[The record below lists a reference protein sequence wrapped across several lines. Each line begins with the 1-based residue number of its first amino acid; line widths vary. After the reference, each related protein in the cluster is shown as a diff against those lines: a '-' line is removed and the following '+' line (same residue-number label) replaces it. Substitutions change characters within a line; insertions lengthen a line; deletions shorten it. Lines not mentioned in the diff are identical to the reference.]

1 MTTSTSI
8 KVITPA
14 NLGKGIEFNPA
25 TNQWEAKSGFDC
37 SSIDQLPERPW
48 KKGTT
53 LLAKQD
59 GQCVRLSSF
68 DTFFQE
74 IGVGITASRTNGF
87 TGEEYRVVVTV
98 TNTGE
103 GTNELTNLNIS
114 KPEGLGVAY
123 DIKDLETSKVQ
134 VGEIERVDDF
144 SYNIKNTKKG
154 GTAIIRFTVVPKAL
168 GNYQFTA
175 MVNPNSALD
184 KDLGNNTSTIVL
196 NAQTKTDANLEA
208 SEECPIVE
216 LTDVA
221 TGTVLGQ
228 AHTDANKKRGSDG
241 REIKYKRRIATRWG
255 KLGGPGS
262 VFYVDRGSQGLQLRL
277 SHPATIISAASSVD
291 PRYSNNAETVYTKSG
306 FKSYVSDFIIDS
318 DKDSAQTSLE
328 HNAIFKIG
336 TSGNNVNEVT
346 DLTVAENAQDIT
358 INGDYR
364 AITLLV
370 KPRGKNC
377 ALQGW
382 VICFSKPSDPK
393 SISLTN
399 VQGGVVSKASRV
411 VEKTSDYTSIIRAD
425 KSLYQ
430 TIPETPGASFLSNP
444 TETLVSV
451 LKVKAGTAA
460 SANINWNGLTPLIT
474 SGLVTI
480 TDNGVTVSA
489 NASSADSVRSQ
500 YLDVIIED

>member
-1 MTTSTSI
+1 MSTSI

-14 NLGKGIEFNPA
+14 NLGKGIEFNPT

-37 SSIDQLPERPW
+37 ATIDLLPERPW

-59 GQCVRLSSF
+59 GECVRLSSF

-144 SYNIKNTKKG
+144 TYNIKNTKKG

-196 NAQTKTDANLEA
+196 NAQTKTDVNLEV

-228 AHTDANKKRGSDG
+228 AHTNVDAKGTAKINRRMAQGWGSSAPKG
-241 REIKYKRRIATRWG
+241 TV
-255 KLGGPGS
+255 
-262 VFYVDRGSQGLQLRL
+262 VFADRTSQGLQLRL
-277 SHPATIISAASSVD
+277 SKPATVIAYGTEMRSLNQTMFV
-291 PRYSNNAETVYTKSG
+291 KSG
-306 FKSYVSDFIIDS
+306 YKTAYVDYKIPS
-318 DKDSAQTSLE
+318 DKQGYGTSLE
-328 HNAIFKIG
+328 SSAVFSPG
-336 TSGNNVNEVT
+336 RVTPAVN
-346 DLTVAENAQDIT
+346 LTIDENAQNIT
-358 INGDYR
+358 INGDY
-364 AITLLV
+364 ASIFLLV

-382 VICFSKPSDPK
+382 VLSFSKPSAPR
-393 SISLTN
+393 SIELSD
-399 VQGGVVSKASRV
+399 VVGGTVSTESRV
-411 VEKTSDYTSIIRAD
+411 VEGPSQYIDELRNAKAFFQYLPDNGVDPSKVVI
-425 KSLYQ
+425 
-430 TIPETPGASFLSNP
+430 NP

-460 SANINWNGLTPLIT
+460 SATINWNNLDPLKT

-480 TDNGVTVSA
+480 TDTGVTVSA
-489 NASSADSVRSQ
+489 NATSADSVRSQ

>member
-1 MTTSTSI
+1 MTSI

-14 NLGKGIEFNPA
+14 NLGKGIEFNPV

-114 KPEGLGVAY
+114 KPESLGVAY

-134 VGEIERVDDF
+134 VDEIERVDDF
-144 SYNIKNTKKG
+144 TYNIKNTKKG

-196 NAQTKTDANLEA
+196 NAQTKADANLEV
-208 SEECPIVE
+208 SQECPIVE

-228 AHTDANKKRGSDG
+228 AHTDVDGSSVKTG
-241 REIKYKRRIATRWG
+241 RRIATRWG
-255 KLGGPGS
+255 KLAGPGS
-262 VFYVDRGSQGLQLRL
+262 IFYVDRDSQGLQLRL
-277 SHPATIISAASSVD
+277 SQPATIIAYGVIEGKNTY
-291 PRYSNNAETVYTKSG
+291 PEYVFTKSG
-306 FKSYVSDFIIDS
+306 FLTSISNFIIDS
-318 DKDSAQTSLE
+318 NKNSSQTSLE
-328 HNAIFKIG
+328 HDAIFKPNGKGIK
-336 TSGNNVNEVT
+336 SL
-346 DLTVAENAQDIT
+346 DMTVGENAQDIT
-358 INGDYR
+358 INAKYSG
-364 AITLLV
+364 IVLLV

-377 ALQGW
+377 VLQGW
-382 VICFSKPSDPK
+382 VLNFSKASAPK
-393 SISLTN
+393 SIELTD
-399 VQGGVVSKASRV
+399 VQGGMVSKVSRV
-411 VEKTSDYTSIIRAD
+411 VERTSDYTSIIRAD
-425 KSLYQ
+425 KSKYQ
-430 TIPETPGASFLSNP
+430 TVPETPSASFLSNP

-460 SANINWNGLTPLIT
+460 SATINWNGLDILKT

-480 TDNGVTVSA
+480 TDTGVTVSA
-489 NASSADSVRSQ
+489 NATSADSVRSQ

>member
-1 MTTSTSI
+1 MSI

-14 NLGKGIEFNPA
+14 NLGKGIEFNPV
-25 TNQWEAKSGFDC
+25 TNQWEVKSGFDC

-74 IGVGITASRTNGF
+74 IGVGITTSRTNGF

-144 SYNIKNTKKG
+144 TYNIKNSKKG

-196 NAQTKTDANLEA
+196 NAQTKTDANLEV

-221 TGTVLGQ
+221 TGTLLGQ
-228 AHTDANKKRGSDG
+228 AHTDVYNVGGKKVN
-241 REIKYKRRIATRWG
+241 RRIAQGWG
-255 KLGGPGS
+255 SSAPKGMV
-262 VFYVDRGSQGLQLRL
+262 VFTDRTSKGLKLRL
-277 SHPATIISAASSVD
+277 SSPSTIIAYGVPANLNSQTMFV
-291 PRYSNNAETVYTKSG
+291 KSG
-306 FKSYVSDFIIDS
+306 YVNAYVDYKIESDNNS
-318 DKDSAQTSLE
+318 DYGTSLE
-328 HNAIFKIG
+328 KDVVYSPAGG
-336 TSGNNVNEVT
+336 TPAVNLSVDET
-346 DLTVAENAQDIT
+346 AQNIT
-358 INGDYR
+358 INADYHS
-364 AITLLV
+364 IFLII

-377 ALQGW
+377 ALQSW
-382 VICFSKPSDPK
+382 VMSFAKQNTPE
-393 SISLTN
+393 SIELTD
-399 VQGGVVSKASRV
+399 VVGGKVSKESRV
-411 VEKTSDYTSIIRAD
+411 VSGNSQYFNEL
-425 KSLYQ
+425 KSKKDAFQ
-430 TIPETPGASFLSNP
+430 FVPEEGVDVSKVVINP
-444 TETLVSV
+444 TETLASV

-460 SANINWNGLTPLIT
+460 SATINWNRLAPLKT

-489 NASSADSVRSQ
+489 NATSADSVKSQ

>member
-1 MTTSTSI
+1 MSTSI

-14 NLGKGIEFNPA
+14 NLGKGIEFNPT

-37 SSIDQLPERPW
+37 ASIDALPERPW

-134 VGEIERVDDF
+134 VDEIERVDDF
-144 SYNIKNTKKG
+144 TYNIKNTKKG

-196 NAQTKTDANLEA
+196 NAQTKADANLEI

-228 AHTDANKKRGSDG
+228 AHTDVDTRAGADSNP
-241 REIKYKRRIATRWG
+241 IKTGRRIATRWG
-255 KLGGPGS
+255 KLAGPGS
-262 VFYVDRGSQGLQLRL
+262 IFYVDRDSQGLQLRL
-277 SHPATIISAASSVD
+277 SQPATIIAYGIPEGKGTYTEYVF
-291 PRYSNNAETVYTKSG
+291 TKSG
-306 FKSYVSDFIIDS
+306 FITSISNFIIDS
-318 DKDSAQTSLE
+318 NKNSSQTSLE
-328 HNAIFKIG
+328 HDAIFKI
-336 TSGNNVNEVT
+336 SGKAVKSL
-346 DLTVAENAQDIT
+346 DMTVGENARDIT
-358 INGDYR
+358 VNAKYSGI
-364 AITLLV
+364 ILLV

-382 VICFSKPSDPK
+382 VLNFSKASTPK
-393 SISLTN
+393 SIELTD
-399 VQGGVVSKASRV
+399 VQGGVVSKVSRV
-411 VEKTSDYTSIIRAD
+411 VERTSDYTSIIRAD

-430 TIPETPGASFLSNP
+430 TIPETPDASFLSNP

-460 SANINWNGLTPLIT
+460 SANINWNGLDILKT

-489 NASSADSVRSQ
+489 NATSADSVRSQ

>member
-1 MTTSTSI
+1 MTSI

-14 NLGKGIEFNPA
+14 NLGKGIEFNPV

-134 VGEIERVDDF
+134 VDEIERVDDF
-144 SYNIKNTKKG
+144 TYNIKNTKKG

-196 NAQTKTDANLEA
+196 NAQTKVDANLEV
-208 SEECPIVE
+208 SQECPIVE

-228 AHTDANKKRGSDG
+228 AHTSVDNVNGKKLN
-241 REIKYKRRIATRWG
+241 RRIAQGWG
-255 KLGGPGS
+255 SSAPKGMVVFTDRTSNGLNLKLSSPS
-262 VFYVDRGSQGLQLRL
+262 
-277 SHPATIISAASSVD
+277 TIIAYGV
-291 PRYSNNAETVYTKSG
+291 PVRYSNQTMFAKSG
-306 FKSYVSDFIIDS
+306 YVNAYVDYKIESN
-318 DKDSAQTSLE
+318 KQGYGTSLE
-328 HNAIFKIG
+328 NDVLY
-336 TSGNNVNEVT
+336 SPT
-346 DLTVAENAQDIT
+346 DKTTAVDLSVDETAQNIT
-358 INGDYR
+358 INGDYGS
-364 AITLLV
+364 IFLIV

-382 VICFSKPSDPK
+382 VLSFAKPDTPK
-393 SISLTN
+393 SIELTD
-399 VQGGVVSKASRV
+399 VVGGKVSKESRV
-411 VEKTSDYTSIIRAD
+411 VAGQSQYVNELKVNKIAFQYV
-425 KSLYQ
+425 
-430 TIPETPGASFLSNP
+430 PEEGVDASKVVLNP

-451 LKVKAGTAA
+451 FKVKAGTAA
-460 SANINWNGLTPLIT
+460 SATINWNGLTPLKT

-480 TDNGVTVSA
+480 TDTGVTVSA
-489 NASSADSVRSQ
+489 NATSADSVRSQ

>member
-1 MTTSTSI
+1 MSTGI

-134 VGEIERVDDF
+134 VDEIERVDDF
-144 SYNIKNTKKG
+144 TYNIKNTKKG

-196 NAQTKTDANLEA
+196 NAQTKADANLEV
-208 SEECPIVE
+208 SQECPIVE

-228 AHTDANKKRGSDG
+228 AHTDVTARTGADG
-241 REIKYKRRIATRWG
+241 ARVKTGRRIATRWG
-255 KLGGPGS
+255 NLQGPGS
-262 VFYVDRGSQGLQLRL
+262 IFYVDRDSKGLQLRL
-277 SHPATIISAASSVD
+277 SQPATIIAQGEEIKPNSESVF
-291 PRYSNNAETVYTKSG
+291 VKSG
-306 FKSYVSDFIIDS
+306 FKTYVSEQIIDS
-318 DKDSAQTSLE
+318 NKNSEQTSLE
-328 HNAIFKIG
+328 FDAIYKLGGWGKEAAKI
-336 TSGNNVNEVT
+336 
-346 DLTVAENAQDIT
+346 TVDENAQDIT

-364 AITLLV
+364 SIVLLV

-382 VICFSKPSDPK
+382 VICFSKPSTPK
-393 SISLTN
+393 SITISDI
-399 VQGGVVSKASRV
+399 QGATVSKESRV
-411 VEKTSDYTSIIRAD
+411 VEKTSNFTSIIRAD
-425 KSLYQ
+425 KSKYQ
-430 TIPETPGASFLSNP
+430 TIPETPDASFLSNP

-451 LKVKAGTAA
+451 LKVKTGTAA
-460 SANINWNGLTPLIT
+460 SANINWNGLDILKT

-489 NASSADSVRSQ
+489 NATSADSVRSQ

>member
-1 MTTSTSI
+1 MTTSI

-14 NLGKGIEFNPA
+14 NLGKGIEFNPV

-144 SYNIKNTKKG
+144 TYNIKNTKKG

-196 NAQTKTDANLEA
+196 NAQTKTDANLEV
-208 SEECPIVE
+208 SQECPIVE

-221 TGTVLGQ
+221 TGTVLSQ
-228 AHTDANKKRGSDG
+228 AHTAVDNVGGKKTN
-241 REIKYKRRIATRWG
+241 RRIAQGWG
-255 KLGGPGS
+255 SAAPKGT
-262 VFYVDRGSQGLQLRL
+262 VVYTDRGSQGLQLRL
-277 SHPATIISAASSVD
+277 STPSTVIAYGAKSNTFSNNMFAKPGFVASYPNSAIASSRSKD
-291 PRYSNNAETVYTKSG
+291 ETY
-306 FKSYVSDFIIDS
+306 
-318 DKDSAQTSLE
+318 LE
-328 HNAIFKIG
+328 FDTLFTPSTGGWGA
-336 TSGNNVNEVT
+336 V
-346 DLTVAENAQDIT
+346 DLTNDGQNIT
-358 INGDYR
+358 INTNYDYIIML
-364 AITLLV
+364 A

-382 VICFSKPSDPK
+382 VISFSKPSTAK
-393 SISLTN
+393 SIELTD
-399 VQGGVVSKASRV
+399 VVGGVVSKESRV
-411 VEKTSDYTSIIRAD
+411 VEGNSQYSGLLKDIRDTLQA
-425 KSLYQ
+425 
-430 TIPETPGASFLSNP
+430 IPAEGFDASKVVINP

-451 LKVKAGTAA
+451 LKVKTGTAA
-460 SANINWNGLTPLIT
+460 SATINWNNLTPLKT

-480 TDNGVTVSA
+480 TDTEVTVSA
-489 NASSADSVRSQ
+489 NATSADSVRSQ

>member
-1 MTTSTSI
+1 MTSI

-14 NLGKGIEFNPA
+14 NLGKGIEFNPV

-134 VGEIERVDDF
+134 VDEIERVDDF
-144 SYNIKNTKKG
+144 TYNIKNTKKS

-196 NAQTKTDANLEA
+196 NAQTKADANLEV
-208 SEECPIVE
+208 SQECPIVE

-228 AHTDANKKRGSDG
+228 AHTRVDNVGGKKLNRRLRQNWGGSAPKG
-241 REIKYKRRIATRWG
+241 TVVYT
-255 KLGGPGS
+255 
-262 VFYVDRGSQGLQLRL
+262 DRGSQGLQLRL
-277 SHPATIISAASSVD
+277 STPSTIIAYGVKSSNFANTMFV
-291 PRYSNNAETVYTKSG
+291 KSG
-306 FKSYVSDFIIDS
+306 FAAAYPNAAIASSRS
-318 DKDSAQTSLE
+318 KDETYLEFDTLFTPSTSEWSAVE
-328 HNAIFKIG
+328 
-336 TSGNNVNEVT
+336 
-346 DLTVAENAQDIT
+346 LTNDGQNIT
-358 INGDYR
+358 INANYKYIIML
-364 AITLLV
+364 A

-382 VICFSKPSDPK
+382 VISFSEATTAK
-393 SISLTN
+393 SIELVD
-399 VQGGVVSKASRV
+399 VQGGVVTKESRV
-411 VEKTSDYTSIIRAD
+411 VEGTSQYTDLLKNIRDTLQA
-425 KSLYQ
+425 
-430 TIPETPGASFLSNP
+430 IPAEGFDASKVVINP

-460 SANINWNGLTPLIT
+460 SATINWNGLTPLKT

-489 NASSADSVRSQ
+489 NATSADNVRSQ

>member
-1 MTTSTSI
+1 MTTSI

-134 VGEIERVDDF
+134 VDEIERVDDF
-144 SYNIKNTKKG
+144 TYNIKNTKKG
-154 GTAIIRFTVVPKAL
+154 GTAIIRFTVVPKDL

-196 NAQTKTDANLEA
+196 NAQTKADANLEI
-208 SEECPIVE
+208 SQECPIVE

-228 AHTDANKKRGSDG
+228 AHTDVDARTGVDGSSVKTG
-241 REIKYKRRIATRWG
+241 RRIATRWG
-255 KLGGPGS
+255 KLAGPGS
-262 VFYVDRGSQGLQLRL
+262 IFYVDRDSQGLQLRL
-277 SHPATIISAASSVD
+277 SQPATIIAYGV
-291 PRYSNNAETVYTKSG
+291 PEGKGTYPEYVFTKSG
-306 FKSYVSDFIIDS
+306 FITSISNFIIDS
-318 DKDSAQTSLE
+318 NKNTAQTSLE
-328 HNAIFKIG
+328 HDAIFNI
-336 TSGNNVNEVT
+336 NNKDVKSL
-346 DLTVAENAQDIT
+346 DMTVGENAQDIT
-358 INGDYR
+358 INAKYSG
-364 AITLLV
+364 IVLLV

-382 VICFSKPSDPK
+382 VLNFSKASVPK
-393 SISLTN
+393 SIELTD
-399 VQGGVVSKASRV
+399 VQGGVVSKVSRV
-411 VEKTSDYTSIIRAD
+411 VEKASDYTDIIRAD
-425 KSLYQ
+425 KGKYQ
-430 TIPETPGASFLSNP
+430 TVPETPSASFLSNP

-451 LKVKAGTAA
+451 FKVKAGTAA
-460 SANINWNGLTPLIT
+460 SANINWNGLDILKT

-480 TDNGVTVSA
+480 TYNRVTVSA
-489 NASSADSVRSQ
+489 NATSADSVRSR

>member
-1 MTTSTSI
+1 MSTSI

-103 GTNELTNLNIS
+103 GANELTNLNIS

-123 DIKDLETSKVQ
+123 DIKDLETLKVQ
-134 VGEIERVDDF
+134 VDEIERVDDF
-144 SYNIKNTKKG
+144 TYNIKNTKKG

-196 NAQTKTDANLEA
+196 NAQTKTDANLEV

-228 AHTDANKKRGSDG
+228 AHTDVSNVGGKKT
-241 REIKYKRRIATRWG
+241 KRRIATRWG

-277 SHPATIISAASSVD
+277 SHPATIISAAS
-291 PRYSNNAETVYTKSG
+291 PFNTRYYNNAETVYIKSG

-336 TSGNNVNEVT
+336 ASSNNVNEVT

-364 AITLLV
+364 SITLLV

-399 VQGGVVSKASRV
+399 VQGGTVSKVSRV

-430 TIPETPGASFLSNP
+430 TIPETPDASFLSNP

-460 SANINWNGLTPLIT
+460 SATINWNGLPPLKT

-500 YLDVIIED
+500 YLDVIIND